1 MVQSRHFYKYSVLC
15 FMTLLVACSG
25 DDKKKA
31 ENPDILYNEAQNAYE
46 KKDYEKASD
55 LFKELETEFP
65 YSKHTKD
72 GLLKTAHAQFEEGE
86 FEKSAET
93 IKRYIDLYPG
103 AANTDYALY
112 LLSMSYYNRI
122 SDPRRDQNVVIDAKK
137 YLQELIGRYPDSEYS
152 VDAQIK
158 LDFVVNQ
165 LAAKDMQIGRFYL
178 RQEQVPAAINRFKNV
193 VKNYQTTAHIQE
205 ALYRLT
211 EGYLILGLQEPAYK
225 AATLLGY
232 NYPDSPWYHDAY
244 KLMQKVDPNFKGTA
258 TKQEAEGFWDY
269 FGG

>member
-1 MVQSRHFYKYSVLC
+1 MMGLRHFCKYSMLWCV
-15 FMTLLVACSG
+15 TLIVACST
-25 DDKKKA
+25 DDKTKA
-31 ENPDILYNEAQNAYE
+31 ENPDILYNEAQKAYE
-46 KKDYEKASD
+46 EKNYEKAAD

-65 YSKHTKD
+65 YSRHTKD
-72 GLLKTAHAQFEEGE
+72 GLLKTAHAQFEEEE
-86 FEKSAET
+86 FEKSSET

-122 SDPRRDQNVVIDAKK
+122 SDPRRDQSVAIDAKK
-137 YLQELIGRYPDSEYS
+137 YLQELIGRYPDSEYAT
-152 VDAQIK
+152 DGQIK

-178 RQEQVPAAINRFKNV
+178 KQEQVPAAINRFKNV
-193 VKNYQTTAHIQE
+193 VKNYQTTTHIQE

-211 EGYLILGLQEPAYK
+211 ESYLILGLNDPAYK

-232 NYPDSPWYHDAY
+232 NYPDSQWYHDAY
-244 KLMQKVDPNFKGTA
+244 ALMQKIDPNFKGTA
-258 TKQEAEGFWDY
+258 TKEEAEGFWDY